1 MSHFFLAFRMMICK
15 LTNSPSFIIKIENGT
30 LSMFSGTAKKGFMN
44 DCLDIVSTNNIESG
58 FIYAATGNYGKST
71 INASSE
77 IPKNVLQ
84 QLRNV
89 YSFNA

>member
-1 MSHFFLAFRMMICK
+1 
-15 LTNSPSFIIKIENGT
+15 
-30 LSMFSGTAKKGFMN
+30 MFSGTTKKGFMN
-44 DCLDIVSTNNIESG
+44 DCLDIVSTNNIQSG
-58 FIYAATGNYGKST
+58 FIYAAAGNYGKST

-89 YSFNA
+89 YSFSA